1 MDYKTEL
8 EQIRSEHGGV
18 LRAADVVEY
27 ARDPETA
34 LHQRFEWNDTK
45 AAEQYRLWQAR
56 ELIRVVVQTRPAN
69 DAATRVYVS
78 LADDRRNDGGG
89 YRTLDE
95 VMRSKTMREAL
106 LKQAHADMVRF
117 ETTYRQ
123 LSELA
128 SVIAAMRSAR
138 KQHAPS
144 RQGVAAQAG

>member
-1 MDYKTEL
+1 MKTEGATLMDYKTEL

-78 LADDRRNDGGG
+78 LTDDRRNDGGG

-144 RQGVAAQAG
+144 R

>member
-1 MDYKTEL
+1 MDYTTEL
-8 EQIRSEHGGV
+8 EQIREANDGV
-18 LRAADVVEY
+18 LRAVDVVEY
-27 ARDPETA
+27 ARDPGTA
-34 LHQRFEWNDTK
+34 LYQRFEWNDTK

-56 ELIRVVVQTRPAN
+56 ELIRVVVHTRPTN
-69 DAATRVYVS
+69 DASTRVYVS

-128 SVIAAMRSAR
+128 SVISAMRSAR
-138 KQHAPS
+138 DQHALS
-144 RQGVAAQAG
+144 R